1 MHEVWI
7 MEEKRP
13 TVTMYSA
20 YQAVKCGIHEPKY
33 DGVQK
38 QVCANTKKR
47 EAGKKNENLGQPT
60 RLCSLDRRS
69 ICCRTMSLQKTAMSN
84 GAEGMGWTMGQTG
97 KPPPWYPRPYLM
109 TTSASSETVIAVK
122 ENLPIINHRKSS
134 ARARFFPRDSS
145 DDMALL
151 SSNFA
156 RKYLGWIARCSS

>member
-47 EAGKKNENLGQPT
+47 EAEKKMKTLG
-60 RLCSLDRRS
+60 SLPVSVRW
-69 ICCRTMSLQKTAMSN
+69 I
-84 GAEGMGWTMGQTG
+84 
-97 KPPPWYPRPYLM
+97 
-109 TTSASSETVIAVK
+109 VAV
-122 ENLPIINHRKSS
+122 
-134 ARARFFPRDSS
+134 FVV
-145 DDMALL
+145 
-151 SSNFA
+151 
-156 RKYLGWIARCSS
+156 GRCHSKRQQ